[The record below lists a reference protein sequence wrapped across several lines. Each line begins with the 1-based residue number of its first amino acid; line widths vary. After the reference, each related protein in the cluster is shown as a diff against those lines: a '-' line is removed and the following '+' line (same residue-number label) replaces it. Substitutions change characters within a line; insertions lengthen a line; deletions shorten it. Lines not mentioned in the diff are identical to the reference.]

1 MNHPK
6 GDEWLN
12 MPLLL
17 QYTSRR
23 SHVCSLVTSCVHD
36 HMRKYMH
43 NTVYEEQGQHFIIL
57 TKKITMSNVRFLEV
71 VVRIIAV
78 VSSLQSESGINK

>member
-1 MNHPK
+1 
-6 GDEWLN
+6 
-12 MPLLL
+12 
-17 QYTSRR
+17 
-23 SHVCSLVTSCVHD
+23 
-36 HMRKYMH
+36 MH